1 VGARLAREGDF
12 PIAKDVPHVPLP
24 SRASLAPANGA
35 LRPVN
40 GAFAPALQ
48 KAKLA
53 PLFTIH
59 LLGSLMRS
67 RLLSLFSCLLL
78 SATAAQT
85 IQAAD
90 INQQRQY
97 YDEAKRALAKGD
109 TGPMRMYSAALADY
123 PLQPYLEYDE
133 LTARLKTA
141 SNEEIEKFL
150 ADHGDLP
157 QANWMKL
164 KWLRWL
170 ADRGDWDTFAKY
182 YDVKMNFTELDC
194 LYGQYQMS
202 HNQRAEGYANAE
214 KLWMTGK
221 TLPSSCDGLFG
232 QWAAEGQLTEQ
243 KRWQRAKLAAQ
254 EGNYSLANAL
264 VNSLNSLAP
273 QGRLLIAVAQ
283 KPDMLNNPAQFAPV
297 DEAMSDVVG
306 LGLRRLAKQDPQKAL
321 EMLDGY
327 AVRLH
332 FSREEQVAIAKEIG
346 LTLARRYDDRAL
358 EIMTKYDPDLRD
370 NTVTEWRLR
379 LLLRLGRW
387 EDAYELTRRL
397 PKDLADTNRW
407 KYWEARAL
415 ELAQPNN
422 PLIPSL
428 YKGVAKERD
437 FYGFLA
443 ADRTQSPYQ
452 LLNKPLLLSQATI
465 TKVRNTAGIRRAL
478 EFHDRGQVVDGRRE
492 WYYASRQFN
501 RDEMVAQ
508 AKLAYDLKWYF
519 PAIRTISQAQYW
531 DDLDIR
537 FPMAHRETLVREAGV
552 RGLHSS
558 WVFAI
563 TRQESAFMDDARSGV
578 GASGL
583 MQLMPATAK
592 ETARKF
598 SIPLASSEQVLD
610 PDKNI
615 QLGAAYL
622 SQVHSQFNGN
632 RVLASAAYNA
642 GPGRVRQW
650 LKGANHLAFDVWVES
665 IPFDETRQY
674 VQNVLSYSVIYG
686 QKLNSP
692 QPLVDWH
699 ERFFDDL

>member
-1 VGARLAREGDF
+1 
-12 PIAKDVPHVPLP
+12 
-24 SRASLAPANGA
+24 
-35 LRPVN
+35 
-40 GAFAPALQ
+40 
-48 KAKLA
+48 
-53 PLFTIH
+53 
-59 LLGSLMRS
+59 MRS
-67 RLLSLFSCLLL
+67 RLFSLLSCLLL
-78 SATAAQT
+78 TATAAQSVH
-85 IQAAD
+85 AVD
-90 INQQRQY
+90 LSQQRQY

-109 TGPMRMYSAALADY
+109 TGPYRMYASALADY
-123 PLQPYLEYDE
+123 PLEPYLAYDE

-141 SNEEIEKFL
+141 SNPEIEKFL
-150 ADHGDLP
+150 AEHGDLP

-164 KWLRWL
+164 RWLRWL
-170 ADRGDWDTFAKY
+170 AERGDWQPFVKY
-182 YDVKMNFTELDC
+182 YDPKMNFVELDC
-194 LYGQYQMS
+194 LYGQYLLG
-202 HNQRAEGYANAE
+202 HGKKAEGYASAE

-221 TLPSSCDGLFG
+221 TLPAACDGFFA
-232 QWAAEGQLTEQ
+232 QWATDGQLPEQ
-243 KRWQRAKLAAQ
+243 KRWQRAKLAATA
-254 EGNYSLANAL
+254 GNYPLATTL

-273 QGRLLIAVAQ
+273 QGKLLLEIAK
-283 KPDMLNNPAQFAPV
+283 KPEMLNNPSQFAPV

-327 AVRLH
+327 AARMH
-332 FSREEQVAIAKEIG
+332 FSREEQVQIAKEIG
-346 LTLARRYDDRAL
+346 LTLARRYDGRAL
-358 EIMTKYDPDLRD
+358 EVMTKYDPDLRD

-379 LLLRLGRW
+379 LLLRLGQW

-407 KYWEARAL
+407 RYWEARSL
-415 ELAQPNN
+415 ELAQPKS

-428 YKGVAKERD
+428 YKDVAKERD

-443 ADRTQSPYQ
+443 ADRTQSAYQ
-452 LLNKPLLLSQATI
+452 LNNKPLLLSQALV
-465 TKVRNTAGIRRAL
+465 TKVRNTPGVRRAL
-478 EFHDRGQVVDGRRE
+478 EFHDRGQIVDGRRE
-492 WYYASRQFN
+492 WYHVSRHFS

-537 FPMAHRETLVREAGV
+537 FPMAHRETLVREANV

-598 SIPLASSEQVLD
+598 SIPLASPQQVLD

>member
-1 VGARLAREGDF
+1 
-12 PIAKDVPHVPLP
+12 
-24 SRASLAPANGA
+24 
-35 LRPVN
+35 
-40 GAFAPALQ
+40 
-48 KAKLA
+48 
-53 PLFTIH
+53 
-59 LLGSLMRS
+59 MRS
-67 RLLSLFSCLLL
+67 RLFSLFSCLLL
-78 SATAAQT
+78 SATTAQAVY
-85 IQAAD
+85 AAD

-97 YDEAKRALAKGD
+97 YDVAKRALAKGD
-109 TGPMRMYSAALADY
+109 TGPYRAYAAELADY
-123 PLQPYLEYDE
+123 PLEPYLAYDE

-141 SNEEIEKFL
+141 SNPEIEKFL
-150 ADHGDLP
+150 AEHGDLP

-164 KWLRWL
+164 RWLRWL
-170 ADRGDWDTFAKY
+170 AERGDWQPFVKY
-182 YDVKMNFTELDC
+182 YDPKMNFVELDC
-194 LYGQYQMS
+194 LYGQYLLG
-202 HNQRAEGYANAE
+202 HGKKAEGYASAE

-221 TLPSSCDGLFG
+221 SLPAACDGFFA
-232 QWAAEGQLTEQ
+232 QWATDGQLPEQ

-254 EGNYSLANAL
+254 AGNYPLATTL

-273 QGRLLIAVAQ
+273 QGKLLLDIAK
-283 KPDMLNNPAQFAPV
+283 KPEMLNNPAQFAPV

-306 LGLRRLAKQDPQKAL
+306 LGLRRLAKQDPQKAM

-327 AVRLH
+327 SSKMH
-332 FSREEQVAIAKEIG
+332 FSREEQVQIAKEIG

-358 EIMTKYDPDLRD
+358 EVMTKYDPELRD

-407 KYWEARAL
+407 RYWEARSL
-415 ELAQPNN
+415 ELAQPHS
-422 PLIPSL
+422 PLIPAL
-428 YKGVAKERD
+428 YKDVAKERD

-443 ADRTQSPYQ
+443 ADRTQSAYQ
-452 LLNKPLLLSQATI
+452 LNNRPLLLSQALI
-465 TKVRNTAGIRRAL
+465 NKVRNTPGVRRAL
-478 EFHDRGQVVDGRRE
+478 EFHARGQIVDGRRE
-492 WYYASRQFN
+492 WYHVSRHFS

-537 FPMAHRETLVREAGV
+537 FPMAHRETLVREAKI

-598 SIPLASSEQVLD
+598 SIPLASPQQVLD
-610 PDKNI
+610 PDTNI